1 MTADV
6 IRLAECRAI
15 IGGERDKFRAVW
27 DEMASPSDRRLLL
40 AMARKTTSEAMFY
53 QRAAW
58 CELPASVR
66 GDVVAGLARFQAWAA
81 RMK

>member
-1 MTADV
+1 MSAVVVDFAPFYE
-6 IRLAECRAI
+6 ILQ
-15 IGGERDKFRAVW
+15 GKKDPMRAVW
-27 DEMASPSDRRLLL
+27 DERASPSDRRLLL

-66 GDVVAGLARFQAWAA
+66 GDVVAGLARFEAWAE